1 MAMSEPDPSD
11 DTQREALRD
20 EARRLASSGKYA
32 TWHEVA
38 DALVDDRRTPD
49 QIRAV
54 FAQDRAFQDEIEAL
68 AESAHGVG
76 GPATE

>member
-1 MAMSEPDPSD
+1 MSEADPSD
-11 DTQREALRD
+11 TGKEALRD

-38 DALVDDRRTPD
+38 DALAEDRPPD
-49 QIRAV
+49 EVRALFV
-54 FAQDRAFQDEIEAL
+54 ADRAFQEEIGGL

>member
-1 MAMSEPDPSD
+1 MTTTDRSD
-11 DTQREALRD
+11 ADKTEALRD

-38 DALVDDRRTPD
+38 DALGDDLPRDEVRALFADDRG
-49 QIRAV
+49 
-54 FAQDRAFQDEIEAL
+54 FQDEIAAL

>member
-1 MAMSEPDPSD
+1 MTDPDPSD
-11 DTQREALRD
+11 TGREALRD

-38 DALVDDRRTPD
+38 DALAEDRSPD
-49 QIRAV
+49 EVRV
-54 FAQDRAFQDEIEAL
+54 LFVEDRAFQEEIGAL
-68 AESAHGVG
+68 AESAHGIG